1 MSKRRAANRV
11 KGQGN
16 VFLRPRS
23 PLWQISY
30 WNGWRQVRESSGT
43 ADYAEAVKTLQR
55 KLGEIAVGK
64 SAGAERIRVAALLEL
79 LVEDYR
85 RHDRADLQEAEQRVN
100 RLLKPNFGHLRA
112 SAFTTKAVNHYIELR
127 QSLGRQNATINR
139 ELALLRRA
147 FRLGHEHDPQLVFRL
162 PIIKALPEDNVREG
176 FLESD
181 RYRLILDALT
191 EEIKPVF
198 VVAYHLGMRTGELL
212 AIKRSWVDL
221 DEGLIYVN
229 GRVTKNRNPKTA
241 PIYGDMRPWLEMLLS
256 RGAVESPKCIWLF
269 SRKGRPVKDFKADWA
284 QACER
289 AGVPALLFHDL
300 RRTAVRNMIRAG
312 VPEKIAMQIS
322 GHKTASMLWRYN
334 ITDARDIKDA
344 GKRTERYLEAQK
356 GRQHAHSPTHHVST
370 SVS

>member
-1 MSKRRAANRV
+1 MQEAGVSKRRAADRV
-11 KGQGN
+11 KGHGN

-43 ADYAEAVKTLQR
+43 SDYAEAVKTLQR

-85 RHDRADLQEAEQRVN
+85 RHDHADLQEAEQRVN
-100 RLLKPNFGHLRA
+100 RLLKANFGHLRA

-181 RYRLILDALT
+181 RYRLILDAIT

-198 VVAYHLGMRTGELL
+198 VVAYHRGMRTGELF

-221 DEGLIYVN
+221 DEV
-229 GRVTKNRNPKTA
+229 
-241 PIYGDMRPWLEMLLS
+241 
-256 RGAVESPKCIWLF
+256 
-269 SRKGRPVKDFKADWA
+269 
-284 QACER
+284 
-289 AGVPALLFHDL
+289 
-300 RRTAVRNMIRAG
+300 
-312 VPEKIAMQIS
+312 
-322 GHKTASMLWRYN
+322 
-334 ITDARDIKDA
+334 
-344 GKRTERYLEAQK
+344 
-356 GRQHAHSPTHHVST
+356 
-370 SVS
+370 

>member
-1 MSKRRAANRV
+1 MSKRAAKRT
-11 KGQGN
+11 KGQGS
-16 VFLRPRS
+16 VFLDPPS
-23 PLWQISY
+23 PYWQLSY
-30 WNGWRQVRESSGT
+30 WNGWRQVRESART
-43 ADYAEAVKTLQR
+43 TDYAEAVKTLQR

-85 RHDRADLQEAEQRVN
+85 RNDRADLQEAEQRVN

-112 SAFTTKAVNHYIELR
+112 SAFTTKAVNRYIELR

-162 PIIKALPEDNVREG
+162 PVIKALPEDNVREG
-176 FLESD
+176 FLEAD

-191 EEIKPVF
+191 DEIKPVF

-212 AIKRSWVDL
+212 KIKRSWVDL

-229 GRVTKNRNPKTA
+229 GRVTKNKNPKVA

-256 RGAVESPKCIWLF
+256 RGAVESPKVYLAVLTERQAGERFQSGLGTSLREGRRSGAAIPRPAAHGGTQHDPRRG
-269 SRKGRPVKDFKADWA
+269 SRKGRDA
-284 QACER
+284 
-289 AGVPALLFHDL
+289 DL
-300 RRTAVRNMIRAG
+300 RPQNREHAVALQHHRRSRHQRRRKAHGAVSGGAARRTTCGITYG
-312 VPEKIAMQIS
+312 VLS
-322 GHKTASMLWRYN
+322 Y
-334 ITDARDIKDA
+334 
-344 GKRTERYLEAQK
+344 
-356 GRQHAHSPTHHVST
+356 
-370 SVS
+370 